1 MNIRTLLI
9 IAFSL
14 IVSSSYAQPQQPMS
28 RAYLCRT
35 GTGPT
40 ILVKPEDLVDAQ
52 GAICH
57 SIEYRAANAI
67 PVKRCKNEDGA
78 VVYTSHNP
86 FATGRGC
93 REIEEGKR

>member
-1 MNIRTLLI
+1 M
-9 IAFSL
+9 
-14 IVSSSYAQPQQPMS
+14 
-28 RAYLCRT
+28 
-35 GTGPT
+35 
-40 ILVKPEDLVDAQ
+40 DAQ

-67 PVKRCKNEDGA
+67 PVKQCKNEDGA